1 MESSQW
7 QPLIAKIVQADVGH
21 KLLPQIFPA
30 PSAMASWGLKED
42 ISQFKFLEHVLAD
55 REWLLGQRISLA
67 DYLVA
72 AMTTY
77 FKVSNFPF
85 ISYPNI
91 SLWLNQLS
99 QKIGWQK
106 TGNPIWQ

>member
-42 ISQFKFLEHVLAD
+42 ISQFKLLEHVLAD

-67 DYLVA
+67 DYSVA